1 MGSGGL
7 NSGQWGHQELCLRW
21 KPKMEGGINTSQDG
35 TQFEDALRRLN
46 ALERKLTGQVQEDI
60 TELREKWVQPRV
72 DRVTR
77 NTFKLYQVRENL
89 KLSKLLYV
97 EEEQLLGEFT
107 KVKEALVKNS
117 IDEETFEAAKR
128 AEEERKKLKIQQDRE
143 Q

>member
-97 EEEQLLGEFT
+97 EEELQ
-107 KVKEALVKNS
+107 KEKELKKQEDLRN
-117 IDEETFEAAKR
+117 
-128 AEEERKKLKIQQDRE
+128 KKLLEKQE
-143 Q
+143 K

>member
-1 MGSGGL
+1 MG
-7 NSGQWGHQELCLRW
+7 ELR
-21 KPKMEGGINTSQDG
+21 MEGGRMSGLASQQDG
-35 TQFEDALRRLN
+35 GQFEDALRRLH
-46 ALERKLTGQVQEDI
+46 ALEKKLTGQVQEDI

-107 KVKEALVKNS
+107 KVKEALVKN
-117 IDEETFEAAKR
+117 
-128 AEEERKKLKIQQDRE
+128 
-143 Q
+143 